1 MCLVCQVEVLNQE
14 IQKLKFEMWLD
25 IIKDLDVQNEIKMSI
40 LFIGFWN
47 LDIGVCKEGHK
58 KCITKL
64 DDIDK
69 TKYNISFVFE
79 KEKI

>member
-1 MCLVCQVEVLNQE
+1 MIWHN
-14 IQKLKFEMWLD
+14 FF
-25 IIKDLDVQNEIKMSI
+25 KDLDVQNKIQLSI
-40 LFIGFWN
+40 LFIGFGIWI
-47 LDIGVCKEGHK
+47 LVICKEGHK